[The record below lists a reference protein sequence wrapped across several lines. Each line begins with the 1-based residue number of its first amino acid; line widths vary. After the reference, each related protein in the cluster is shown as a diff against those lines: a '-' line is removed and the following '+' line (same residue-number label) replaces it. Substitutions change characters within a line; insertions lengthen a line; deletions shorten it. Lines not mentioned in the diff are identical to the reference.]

1 MGLGAAGKP
10 KRALGLGGMPTELQH
25 VLTPCAFLGVR
36 RALQRLLLPLLCL
49 LLPRAC
55 RGLGRTKQQ
64 PRRRPPGFVTGGGSA
79 VPRQAARRRDTE
91 MRQAARQV
99 EQICHQ
105 PPDEAATHRR
115 CCFDHGDNGGNCGA
129 LSGAGRVSLRSA
141 VTAGGGNP
149 PSAAAPFTRA
159 APAPC
164 RAPAEAGEAA
174 GSLQGGAQSN
184 PISCPPLLQP
194 LETSSGVRI
203 LLQPQPS
210 DAFLPITVQKITGF
224 EPPARCAPI
233 SGVIPWPARPNTL
246 RTGLLTSRGACW
258 GLQVI
263 SSIQKKKIAAVIEVL
278 CLLRLQHTCSD
289 CSLSSSCPVS

>member
-25 VLTPCAFLGVR
+25 VLTPCTFLGVR

-91 MRQAARQV
+91 MRQAAQQV

-174 GSLQGGAQSN
+174 GSSPQGCTEQSHLLSPSSTAPGDIQWCEDPSATPTFRCLPANYGPKNYRLRASGTLCAHQRGDSLASMPQHAANGAAHLQGGVLGAPGHFLHPEKKN
-184 PISCPPLLQP
+184 R
-194 LETSSGVRI
+194 SG
-203 LLQPQPS
+203 
-210 DAFLPITVQKITGF
+210 
-224 EPPARCAPI
+224 
-233 SGVIPWPARPNTL
+233 N
-246 RTGLLTSRGACW
+246 
-258 GLQVI
+258 
-263 SSIQKKKIAAVIEVL
+263 
-278 CLLRLQHTCSD
+278 
-289 CSLSSSCPVS
+289 